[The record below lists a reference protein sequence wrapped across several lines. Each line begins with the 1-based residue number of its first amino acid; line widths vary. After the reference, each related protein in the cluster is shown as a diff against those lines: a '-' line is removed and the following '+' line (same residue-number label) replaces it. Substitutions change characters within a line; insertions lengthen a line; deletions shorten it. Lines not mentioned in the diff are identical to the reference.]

1 MFSELTKYEPF
12 GTFCLSI
19 VAEFITS
26 AREPMSKM
34 KKKAQIRIHIKTI
47 SHTPAV
53 FPNFFF
59 FFSANRS
66 GKRKTLKEKKFIS
79 SNRCQCLQ

>member
-53 FPNFFF
+53 FPNYF